1 MSAQVCAD
9 CTAAYSIGAPA
20 CPQCGAN
27 NPRADG
33 DTASSLTVTVRCPG
47 QECPAYGTHRVVSLR
62 LAAPGVVERPPLH
75 CTECGRAL
83 ETVHDEEQE
92 KEQDMP
98 KTTVHNGPSVADVPE
113 TEVVMANGDLA
124 VTGEAVDET
133 PEEESSPT
141 PDADGGTSSTSSETE
156 PTSPEQSES
165 GPAKPA
171 RTTGSRSSK
180 GRTGSSTARGTD
192 GAPTDGTSAT
202 ASDNTKDED

>member
-9 CTAAYSIGAPA
+9 CTAAYSIGAPR

-33 DTASSLTVTVRCPG
+33 DTASPLTVTVRCPG
-47 QECPAYGTHRVVSLR
+47 QECPAYGVRRVVSLR
-62 LAAPGVVERPPLH
+62 LAAPGVVERPPLL
-75 CTECGRAL
+75 CASCGLHMA
-83 ETVHDEEQE
+83 EIADEEQE
-92 KEQDMP
+92 KEEDMP
-98 KTTVHNGPSVADVPE
+98 KTTVHNGPSIADTPE

-156 PTSPEQSES
+156 PTSPEQSAS

-192 GAPTDGTSAT
+192 GAPTGGTSAT
-202 ASDNTKDED
+202 ASDSTKGEG